1 MRAYETVISYS
12 YKVHD
17 WHTYPSFATLKF
29 MQVMTAKQIIGMQHA
44 AAKFIQ
50 CVHSYL
56 QLPEGVNVSKET
68 RTAIGKAASVFI
80 LYLTA
85 W

>member
-1 MRAYETVISYS
+1 MYRIHGIAGLI
-12 YKVHD
+12 
-17 WHTYPSFATLKF
+17 
-29 MQVMTAKQIIGMQHA
+29 HA
-44 AAKFIQ
+44 